1 MSTKPLPVI
10 PLSAEVLSRTPPE
23 ARELIVRLLAQVEAL
38 LAQVDALQ
46 GLTVAAEA
54 RVKALAARVEA
65 LEAKLNKNSSNSNKP
80 PSSDSPF
87 AVKTKQTKS
96 ATDTKKERK
105 RRGFRQQLLP
115 PTETQKHLPERCS
128 CGCTDYENLEPY
140 YTHQIIELPEIVLS
154 VLHVILYKGRCS
166 GCGKTGKAHIP
177 FSLRIGFGPRL
188 SALIVELTGAHGDS
202 RRAVQDFLQ
211 SVFSLRLSQGVI
223 QKIVDRSRQALE
235 AHYAAIREVVHS
247 AQVNHADET
256 TWKRKNSLE
265 WLWLL
270 CNTAA
275 AFFLIHS
282 KRSRQAFLA
291 LVGEWQGILVSDGY
305 GVYQQWTHGRQTCL
319 AHLIRRAAGLAE
331 RSDPALSKPGAWA
344 LSELRLLCRMAK
356 HRPRRGEW
364 LAFYARLMRLIGLYQ
379 DREDEVGQLVRFL
392 RSELD
397 HLWLFL
403 EEQGV
408 SPTNNHAERTLRYA
422 VLWRKRSFGTRVEK
436 GDRFVE
442 RILSV
447 RQTCRLQGKRVYP
460 VLVDAMHAFIHGTA
474 PDLTW
479 IHDLKPANP

>member
-1 MSTKPLPVI
+1 MTTKPLPVI
-10 PLSAEVLSRTPPE
+10 PLSAEILSRTPPE
-23 ARELIVRLLAQVEAL
+23 AVELIVRL

-46 GLTVAAEA
+46 GLTAAAEA
-54 RVKALAARVEA
+54 RVKVLAARVET

-87 AVKTKQTKS
+87 AAKTAQPKP
-96 ATDTKKERK
+96 ALPTKKERK
-105 RRGFRQQLLP
+105 RRGVRQQLLP

-128 CGCTDYENLEPY
+128 CGCSDYENLEPY

-177 FSLRIGFGPRL
+177 LALRTGFGPRL
-188 SALIVELTGAHGDS
+188 SAMIVELTGAHGDS

-211 SVFSLRLSQGVI
+211 SMFSLQISQGAM
-223 QKIVDRSRQALE
+223 QKIIDRAGQALA
-235 AHYAAIREVVHS
+235 AHYAAIQEVVRSARINHS
-247 AQVNHADET
+247 DET
-256 TWKRKNSLE
+256 TWKRKNGLE

-270 CNTAA
+270 CNAAA
-275 AFFLIHS
+275 AFFMIHS

-291 LVGEWQGILVSDGY
+291 LIGEWQGILVSDGY
-305 GVYQQWTHGRQTCL
+305 GVYRQWTHGRQTCL
-319 AHLIRRAAGLAE
+319 AHLIRRAKGLAE
-331 RSDPALSKPGAWA
+331 RPDPALSKPGAWV

-356 HRPRRGEW
+356 HRPRNGEW

-379 DREDEVGQLVRFL
+379 DRKDEVGQLVRLL
-392 RSELD
+392 RRELD

-447 RQTCRLQGKRVYP
+447 RQTCHLQGKRVYP
-460 VLVDAMHAFIHGTA
+460 VLVDAMHAFLHGTEPA
-474 PDLTW
+474 LAW
-479 IHDLKPANP
+479 IYALMPATP

>member
-1 MSTKPLPVI
+1 MNTEQLSTI
-10 PLSAEVLSRTPPE
+10 PLSADVLSRTPPE
-23 ARELIVRLLAQVEAL
+23 EIDLIVRLLAQVD
-38 LAQVDALQ
+38 VLQ
-46 GLTVAAEA
+46 GL
-54 RVKALAARVEA
+54 VKTLTARVEA
-65 LEAKLNKNSSNSNKP
+65 LEAELNKNSSNSNKP

-87 AVKTKQTKS
+87 VIQSKQHKP
-96 ATDTKKERK
+96 APNTKKERK

-115 PTETQKHLPERCS
+115 PTETQKLLPERCS
-128 CGCTDYENLEPY
+128 CGCTDYENLEQY

-154 VLHVILYKGRCS
+154 VLHVILYRGRCS
-166 GCGKTGKAHIP
+166 DCGKTVKAHIP
-177 FSLRIGFGPRL
+177 FPLRTGFGPRL
-188 SALIVELTGAHGDS
+188 SALIVELSGAHGDS
-202 RRAVQDFLQ
+202 RRTVQDFLQ
-211 SVFSLRLSQGVI
+211 SVLSLQLSQGVI
-223 QKIVDRSRQALE
+223 QKIIDRSRQALE
-235 AHYAAIREVVHS
+235 AHYAAIQELVHS

-256 TWKRKNSLE
+256 TWKRKNSLQ

-275 AFFLIHS
+275 ALFMIHS

-291 LVGEWQGILVSDGY
+291 LIGEWQGILVSDGY

-319 AHLIRRAAGLAE
+319 AHLIRRANGLAE

-344 LSELRLLCRMAK
+344 LSELRLLCHMAK
-356 HRPRRGEW
+356 HRPRKGEW
-364 LAFYARLMRLIGLYQ
+364 LAFYARLMRLIGLHQ
-379 DREDEVGQLVRFL
+379 DRKDEVGQLVRLFH
-392 RSELD
+392 RELD

-422 VLWRKRSFGTRVEK
+422 VLWRKRSFGTRVDK

-460 VLVDAMHAFIHGTA
+460 VLVDAMRAFMHGTK

-479 IHDLKPANP
+479 LHDLIPVTP